1 MVTTPLLYFAV
12 IEGKFEGGAMLTA
25 SHLPARM
32 NGIKLCREQA
42 VPLSMDQGLPELNK
56 MVAEGMPAGA
66 GKRGKC
72 RTMLF
77 LDRYVE
83 EISRFVQQ
91 PGPLRIAVDAG
102 NGSIGPELSR
112 FFPGYPMW
120 KIDSFYTKPDGSF
133 PHHVANPLLPENT
146 KDLQKRVLLDKA
158 DIGVA
163 FDGDADR
170 CGFIDERGRRIRE
183 DLVTAFVAEFY
194 LSQKP
199 GERIVYD
206 LRSSRIVPETISR
219 FGGVPVR
226 NRVGHSFMKE
236 KMRQV
241 DAVFAGELSGHYYY
255 RDTGFTDNALFTMVQ
270 MLNFLTRKGKPLSE
284 IMAPLD
290 KYCATGEINMES
302 RKSAEIYRA
311 LETTY
316 RDARLDHLDGLTV
329 TSDEWWFNLRA
340 SNTEPVMRLNLE
352 ADTSQLMAEKRNEVL
367 GVIRA
372 TDAALKLKE
381 G

>member
-1 MVTTPLLYFAV
+1 MAGIFKAYDIRGAYPDELNEETAQKIGAAFIRYLRAGHIVVGQDMRLSSPALAKAFIEGALSQGADVTDIGMVTTPLLYFAV

-206 LRSSRIVPETISR
+206 LRSSRIVPNDLPLRRGSR
-219 FGGVPVR
+219 QEQGRTFLHEGKNAPGRCRLCGRTFGALLLQ
-226 NRVGHSFMKE
+226 GHRFH
-236 KMRQV
+236 R
-241 DAVFAGELSGHYYY
+241 
-255 RDTGFTDNALFTMVQ
+255 
-270 MLNFLTRKGKPLSE
+270 
-284 IMAPLD
+284 
-290 KYCATGEINMES
+290 
-302 RKSAEIYRA
+302 
-311 LETTY
+311 
-316 RDARLDHLDGLTV
+316 
-329 TSDEWWFNLRA
+329 
-340 SNTEPVMRLNLE
+340 
-352 ADTSQLMAEKRNEVL
+352 
-367 GVIRA
+367 
-372 TDAALKLKE
+372 
-381 G
+381 